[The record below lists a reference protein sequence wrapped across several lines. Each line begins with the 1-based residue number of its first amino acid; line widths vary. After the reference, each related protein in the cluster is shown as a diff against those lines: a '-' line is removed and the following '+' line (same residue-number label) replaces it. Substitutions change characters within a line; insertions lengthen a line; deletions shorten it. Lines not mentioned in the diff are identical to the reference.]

1 MPTISHDSLREY
13 GAAIFAAAGFPA
25 DQGRDVTEHLVDSNL
40 VGHDSHGVIRLPG
53 YITSVREGS
62 MKPVGKLKIVRETP
76 VSLVIDAQ
84 RMQGIVLA
92 KKAMEMA
99 VARAKEHTFGAVAV
113 HQSTHIG
120 RLGAF
125 PPIAAQQDCIGLL
138 MLNGGGP
145 FYRAFWR
152 YGTAV
157 APQSPRFQRAARRR
171 GPPDAGYD
179 DKHGRR
185 G

>member
-99 VARAKEHTFGAVAV
+99 VERAKEHTFGAVAV

-125 PPIAAQQDCIGLL
+125 STNCRATELYRLADVERRWAV
-138 MLNGGGP
+138 
-145 FYRAFWR
+145 YRAFWR

>member
-1 MPTISHDSLREY
+1 
-13 GAAIFAAAGFPA
+13 
-25 DQGRDVTEHLVDSNL
+25 
-40 VGHDSHGVIRLPG
+40 
-53 YITSVREGS
+53 

-125 PPIAAQQDCIGLL
+125 PPIAARTGLYRL
-138 MLNGGGP
+138 ADVERRWAV
-145 FYRAFWR
+145 YRAFWR
-152 YGTAV
+152 HGTAV
-157 APQSPRFQRAARRR
+157 APQSAGISARRA
-171 GPPDAGYD
+171 PAGVP
-179 DKHGRR
+179 
-185 G
+185 